1 MQVVLT
7 KRVPKLGYEHDVVEV
22 KPGYAQNFLFPQ
34 KMAVPALKSDLRRA
48 QILKAKVL
56 QKLEAVIANA
66 KAVAEQLKG
75 VTLKFTKKVRGDK
88 LYGSIAEKDIVT
100 ALAEQAKVELQKD
113 MVEMHEHI
121 KALGEFKVKL
131 HLAQGVE
138 VAMKVV
144 VAKEE

>member
-1 MQVVLT
+1 MQVVLI

-34 KMAVPALKSDLRRA
+34 KMAVPATKGDLKRA
-48 QILKAKVL
+48 QTLKAKML

-75 VTLKFTKKVRGDK
+75 ITLKFTKKVRGDK
-88 LYGSIAEKDIVT
+88 LYGSIGEKDIVE
-100 ALAEQAKVELQKD
+100 ALAEQGKIEIQKD
-113 MVEMHEHI
+113 MVEMKEHI
-121 KALGEFKVKL
+121 KTLGEFKVKL

-138 VAMKVV
+138 APLKVV
-144 VAKEE
+144 VEKED